1 MMNDTFS
8 VIFKH
13 RVKAKHFQ
21 GPKSQ
26 SFQEITYADEIAP
39 SCVPKVSQI
48 FA

>member
-1 MMNDTFS
+1 MRCGEEGEY
-8 VIFKH
+8 VH
-13 RVKAKHFQ
+13 PHHEAKHFQ